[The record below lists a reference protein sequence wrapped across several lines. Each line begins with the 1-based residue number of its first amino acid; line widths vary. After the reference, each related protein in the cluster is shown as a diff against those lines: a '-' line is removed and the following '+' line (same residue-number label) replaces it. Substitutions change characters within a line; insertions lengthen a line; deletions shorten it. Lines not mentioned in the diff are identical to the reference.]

1 VATVLKRRED
11 IMSTTTLVLGGGFG
25 GLACAR
31 TLRQRLPATDRV
43 VVIDRADTFVVGATK
58 TWTALGDRGVHTGTP
73 RRRLLPAGVELVEAE
88 VTAIDAGRRRIETSS
103 GSLEADH
110 LVIALGA
117 EPDPSAVPG
126 LDAAETFYTLEGAMR
141 LAPRFVRFDS
151 GKLVILIARPPF
163 KCPPAPYEAALLFE
177 AALRERGVRS
187 RVGLE
192 IWTAEPAPMPT
203 AGAAMGG
210 MIRAELERRGIG
222 FHPRHAVVEVDVT
235 SRVVRFGDGA
245 SASYDLLVAV
255 PPHRV
260 PRVVVDAGLAEAG
273 GWIEV
278 DPGTLEVQ
286 ADGVAPH
293 VHAIGD
299 VTRLPLPG
307 RYDPGTPLVLPK
319 AGVFAAAQGEVVARR
334 IAAAV
339 AGTDDPTRFTGE
351 GFCYLEVGEKHAIRA
366 EGFFFALPH
375 PVMQAAGATEDQFLD
390 KLRWVEE
397 WSGVFN
403 RESAA
408 GSPAP

>member
-1 VATVLKRRED
+1 
-11 IMSTTTLVLGGGFG
+11 MSTTTLVLGGGFG

-31 TLRQRLPATDRV
+31 TLRERLAAPHRV
-43 VVIDRADTFVVGATK
+43 VVIDRADRFVVGATK
-58 TWTALGDRGVHTGTP
+58 TWTALGDRAVHAGTP
-73 RRRLLPAGVELVEAE
+73 RRRLLPAGVELVEAD
-88 VTAIDAGRRRIETSS
+88 VTTIDAGRRHVETSS
-103 GSLEADH
+103 GSFAADH

-126 LDAAETFYTLEGAMR
+126 LDAAETFYTLEGAVR
-141 LAPRFVRFDS
+141 LAPRFARFDE

-187 RVGLE
+187 RVALE

-222 FHPRHAVVEVDVT
+222 FHPRQAVVEVDAA
-235 SRVVRFGDGA
+235 SGVVRFADGT
-245 SASYDLLVAV
+245 SAPYDLLVAV
-255 PPHRV
+255 PPHRA
-260 PRVVVDAGLAEAG
+260 PRVVVDAGMAEAG

-278 DPGTLEVQ
+278 DPGTLEVR
-286 ADGVAPH
+286 GNRVAPH
-293 VHAIGD
+293 VYAIGD
-299 VTRLPLPG
+299 VTRVPLPG
-307 RYDPGTPLVLPK
+307 RYDPNTPLVLPK
-319 AGVFAAAQGEVVARR
+319 AGVFAAAHGEVVARR

-351 GFCYLEVGEKHAIRA
+351 GFCYLEVGEKQAIRA
-366 EGFFFALPH
+366 QGSFFAMPH

-397 WSGVFN
+397 WSGVLN
-403 RESAA
+403 RGSAA